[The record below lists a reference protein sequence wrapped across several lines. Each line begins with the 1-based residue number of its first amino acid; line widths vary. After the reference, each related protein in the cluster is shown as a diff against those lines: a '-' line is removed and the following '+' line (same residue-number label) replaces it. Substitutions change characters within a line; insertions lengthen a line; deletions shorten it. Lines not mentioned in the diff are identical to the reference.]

1 MHSTDPPILGDE
13 EEWGDGRSRRPRI
26 VRPPKEEN
34 SFVDIGTPIGLLLG
48 IGLVVAAIL
57 MGSDL
62 MTFFNAPSILVVVGG
77 TMAATII
84 AFPLN
89 ELKMV
94 VGVMGRVFKNPTQ
107 EMLGL
112 MEFLLEC
119 RKASGKEG
127 LLALEG
133 MTEQAPSAPVA
144 KGLSLV
150 ADGTDP
156 AVLQEILATEKQ
168 SIEERHRV
176 GQKIFNEMGKFAPAF
191 GMIGTLIGLVQMLAT
206 LDDPAAIGPKMAVA
220 LLTTL
225 YGALL
230 ANLVFLPMVTK
241 LERRLKVEMSNLQ
254 LSIVG
259 LVALTKEESMIMMR
273 EKFKAFAPEEAE
285 AVDGLGS

>member
-1 MHSTDPPILGDE
+1 M
-13 EEWGDGRSRRPRI
+13 
-26 VRPPKEEN
+26 
-34 SFVDIGTPIGLLLG
+34 DIGTL
-48 IGLVVAAIL
+48 IGLVLGVGLVLASIL

-62 MTFFNAPSILVVVGG
+62 GTFVNVPSILVVVGG

-84 AFPLN
+84 AFPMG
-89 ELKMV
+89 EMKMV
-94 VGVMGRVFKNPTQ
+94 VAVLGRVFKNPKQ
-107 EMLGL
+107 EMLAL

-133 MTEQAPSAPVA
+133 LTERAPSGPVA
-144 KGLSLV
+144 KGLALV
-150 ADGTDP
+150 ADGTDA
-156 AVLQEILATEKQ
+156 AVLQEILATEKA

-191 GMIGTLIGLVQMLAT
+191 GMVGTLIGLVQMLAT
-206 LDDPAAIGPKMAVA
+206 LDDPTTIGPKMAVA

-241 LERRLKVEMSNLQ
+241 LERRLKVEMHQLQ
-254 LSIVG
+254 VAIVG
-259 LVALTKEESMIMMR
+259 LIALGREESMVMMR
-273 EKFKAFAPEEAE
+273 EKFKAFTPESGD
-285 AVDGLGS
+285 AVDSLGSS